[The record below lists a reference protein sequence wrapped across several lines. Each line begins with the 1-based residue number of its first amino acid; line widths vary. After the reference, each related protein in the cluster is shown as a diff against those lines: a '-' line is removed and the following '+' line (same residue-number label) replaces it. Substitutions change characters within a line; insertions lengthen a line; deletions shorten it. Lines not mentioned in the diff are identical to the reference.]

1 VSALILYSDST
12 EENYISETF
21 CNFAGL
27 GDGVDRKLELPC
39 YLEDTA
45 PAVVVICSVKPESEC
60 AADLVLSTK
69 AIKASVDARE
79 AEMVPDLPTS
89 ESA

>member
-1 VSALILYSDST
+1 MSALVLYSDAA
-12 EENYISETF
+12 EESYISETF

-27 GDGVDRKLELPC
+27 GDGADRKLKLPC
-39 YLEDTA
+39 YLEDND
-45 PAVVVICSVKPESEC
+45 PAVVVTCSVKPESEC
-60 AADLVLSTK
+60 AADLILSTK

>member
-1 VSALILYSDST
+1 MSALVLYSDSA

-27 GDGVDRKLELPC
+27 GDGVNRKLELPC
-39 YLEDTA
+39 HLEETA
-45 PAVVVICSVKPESEC
+45 PVVVVICSIKPESEC
-60 AADLVLSTK
+60 AADLILSTK

-79 AEMVPDLPTS
+79 AEIAPDLPTS
-89 ESA
+89 EPA